1 MPPVLKLGSQGSIDE
16 VEFFQIGSQQLTK
29 NHKPQQNFQ
38 AAITSHSHTQLPSP
52 KHPVTPLA
60 QSNQAMETRIKTK
73 LSIEQAMTNANI
85 HSRVKGVI
93 ENSKK
98 LIEKLKDKAKK
109 AS

>member
-1 MPPVLKLGSQGSIDE
+1 
-16 VEFFQIGSQQLTK
+16 
-29 NHKPQQNFQ
+29 
-38 AAITSHSHTQLPSP
+38 
-52 KHPVTPLA
+52 VTPLA

-109 AS
+109 TS